1 MHASMK
7 AIHARKSTD
16 ALDTGFSLSMN
27 IDASIF
33 LARLWGSFFLVFGG
47 LFVLTGFLGRVIEM
61 TEEKSFVV
69 STGYL
74 TLLMGLV
81 TVILHNSWALDW
93 RLAITIL
100 GWSTVI
106 KGIIKIAFP
115 DYIHRKS
122 QAFRKRPAIEG
133 SLLILLGGWLFWMSL

>member
-1 MHASMK
+1 MS
-7 AIHARKSTD
+7 
-16 ALDTGFSLSMN
+16 

-61 TEEKSFVV
+61 TEDKSFIV

-81 TVILHNSWALDW
+81 TVILHNYWALEW
-93 RLAITIL
+93 RLAITVI

-106 KGIIKIAFP
+106 KGIIKIGFP

-122 QAFRKRPAIEG
+122 ESFRKRPVIEG
-133 SLLILLGGWLFWMSL
+133 SLLIALGGWLFGMSL